1 MNPLPDTLETQAGE
15 PAPAAAAAEP
25 ARESPREVVRRL
37 GATGPLALGA
47 LVLPPIGTLGLVLTA
62 PYTGPWLREQ
72 GGVGVAVYIA
82 GFALFAGLAL
92 LPTYAQAI
100 LGGFVFG
107 LAWGLPAAL
116 VGFLAGGLIGY
127 EVARRVSGDR
137 VVEIIDTRPRMR
149 VVRDALIGPE
159 GGHGFWKTLGMVTL
173 LRMPPNSPFALTN
186 LVMASVHVPRAPFLM
201 GTLLGMAPRTIAG
214 VFIGQ
219 GLDQLTD
226 ESIKEATP
234 RWLWIVGIVVTLA
247 IATVIGMLA
256 KRALDRVANGHARA

>member
-1 MNPLPDTLETQAGE
+1 MNPAPNTVDAPPGE
-15 PAPAAAAAEP
+15 PEPAARP
-25 ARESPREVVRRL
+25 GDPPRETPRQILRRL

-62 PYTGPWLREQ
+62 GYTAPWLRDN
-72 GGVGVAVYIA
+72 GALGLTVYIA

-100 LGGFVFG
+100 LGGFAFG
-107 LAWGLPAAL
+107 LVWGIPAAL
-116 VGFLAGGLIGY
+116 AGFLGGGIIGY

-137 VVEIIDTRPRMR
+137 VVELIENRPRMR

-186 LVMASVHVPRAPFLM
+186 LVMASVHVPRVPFVL

-219 GLDQLTD
+219 GLEQLTD
-226 ESIKEATP
+226 ESIKDATP
-234 RWLWIVGIVVTLA
+234 RWLWILGIGLTLA
-247 IATVIGMLA
+247 IAMIIGMVA
-256 KRALDRVANGHARA
+256 KRALDRVANGSPRP